1 MTISIRPVQKE
12 HVQQTWPLVYGYI
25 EESISKGLPSESL
38 DYSIDN
44 VRWYVASGHWLLLVA
59 VDEDSQIHGAMTI
72 SFIDLPLNRIAF
84 ITTTGGK
91 HIINRETFDQ
101 LQAVVKFHGATKI
114 QAMARDSM
122 VKLLKTCDMVPC
134 NTLMEYK
141 L

>member
-1 MTISIRPVQKE
+1 MTINIRPVQKE
-12 HVQQTWPLVYGYI
+12 HIHQTWPFVCSYI
-25 EESISKGLPSESL
+25 EASLSKGLPEGSL
-38 DYSIDN
+38 DYSLDN
-44 VRWYVASGHWLLLVA
+44 IQWFVASGQWLLLVA
-59 VDEDSQIHGAMTI
+59 VDENNQIQGAMTV

-91 HIINRETFDQ
+91 QIINKETFDQ
-101 LQAVVKFHGATKI
+101 LRAIVKFHGATKI

-122 VKLLKTCDMVPC
+122 VKLLEKCDMTPC